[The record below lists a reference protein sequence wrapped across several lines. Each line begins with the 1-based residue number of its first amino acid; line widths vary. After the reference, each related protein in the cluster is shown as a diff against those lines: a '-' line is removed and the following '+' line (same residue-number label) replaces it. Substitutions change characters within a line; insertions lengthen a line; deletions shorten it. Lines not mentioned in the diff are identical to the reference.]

1 VNAHAADTG
10 RTPAELVNALLVAM
24 ADYDADA
31 LAPLL
36 HDDIVWW
43 SPASASRKGAPRPIN
58 GRDDVVRIFCGG
70 LGLYR
75 AGTITWQV
83 DQLIVDTSDPTVTR
97 VAAVFSRRSLTAA
110 GHPYENQYCFVLLVR
125 DGRVAEGWE
134 FVDTAHAFDQIDK
147 R

>member
-1 VNAHAADTG
+1 MSEPN
-10 RTPAELVNALLVAM
+10 RSPAELVDALLVAM

-43 SPASASRKGAPRPIN
+43 SPVSASRKGAPRPIN

-75 AGTITWQV
+75 AGTITW
-83 DQLIVDTSDPTVTR
+83 DIDHLIVDTSSRADDAR
-97 VAAVFSRRSLTAA
+97 VAVVFTRRSLTAA
-110 GHPYENQYCFVLLVR
+110 GNPYENQYCFVLLLR
-125 DGRVAEGWE
+125 AGRIAEGWE
-134 FVDTAHAFDQIDK
+134 FVDTAHAFAQIDA